1 MLGFRKRKQIDTGK
15 TETGRQLTLVIDS
28 DMGIPKEDEYMFRYH
43 AKRLPALLDNQL
55 SIELLH
61 AEKLMGGLS
70 LVALFRNTLP
80 SSFEVNELPVLLLN
94 KDNVPLGRKVLSRVD
109 LPSFEPWT
117 SKPVYLDFFA
127 DELFGEFEAE
137 ELTSMR
143 LVFQMNPIDP
153 LQMLLDEEVEQFSNT
168 AWQQLRRTNVSTPPV
183 GENEFNLMLVSV
195 ETSETNV
202 TATLLLRNGYEHEL
216 NVEQLPLELVSGD
229 EAIANTTIRL
239 SEPVQGK
246 HAYPVPATFEAIE
259 VTGPFTVRIK
269 Q

>member
-1 MLGFRKRKQIDTGK
+1 MLGFRKRKQIETGA
-15 TETGRQLTLVIDS
+15 TEAGRQLTLVFD
-28 DMGIPKEDEYMFRYH
+28 DEMGIPKEDEYMFRYH

-61 AEKLMGGLS
+61 AERLVDGLS

-80 SSFEVNELPVLLLN
+80 NTFEINELPVLLLN
-94 KDNVPLGRKVLSRVD
+94 KDNVPLGRKILSQVD
-109 LPSFEPWT
+109 LPNFEPWT

-127 DELFGEFEAE
+127 DELFGDFDAD
-137 ELTSMR
+137 ELASMR

-153 LQMLLDEEVEQFSNT
+153 LQMLLEDELAHFSNT

-183 GENEFNLMLVSV
+183 GENEFNLMLVAI
-195 ETSETNV
+195 ETEETNV
-202 TATLLLRNGYEHEL
+202 TATLLLRNGYDREL

-229 EAIANTTIRL
+229 EVVAQTIIRL
-239 SEPVQGK
+239 NEAVQGK
-246 HAYPVPATFEAIE
+246 HAYPVSVVFNDVDA
-259 VTGPFTVRIK
+259 TGPFTVKIR

>member
-1 MLGFRKRKQIDTGK
+1 MLGFRKRKQIDTGN
-15 TETGRQLTLVIDS
+15 TEAGRQLTLVFD
-28 DMGIPKEDEYMFRYH
+28 DEMGIPKEDEYMFRYH

-61 AEKLMGGLS
+61 AERLSEGLS

-94 KDNVPLGRKVLSRVD
+94 QDNVPLGRKVLSQVD
-109 LPSFEPWT
+109 LPNFEPWT
-117 SKPVYLDFFA
+117 SKPVYLDFFT
-127 DELFGEFEAE
+127 DELFGQFEAE
-137 ELTSMR
+137 ELASMR

-153 LQMLLDEEVEQFSNT
+153 LQLLQDEEVEQFSNT

-195 ETSETNV
+195 ETSETVV
-202 TATLLLRNGYEHEL
+202 TATLLLRNGYDREL

-229 EAIANTTIRL
+229 EAIARTTIRL
-239 SEPVQGK
+239 NEPVQGK
-246 HAYPVPATFEAIE
+246 HAYPVSVVFEDVSAD
-259 VTGPFTVRIK
+259 GPFTVRIK

>member
-15 TETGRQLTLVIDS
+15 SEAGRQLMLVIDS

-61 AEKLMGGLS
+61 AEQLSEGLS

-94 KDNVPLGRKVLSRVD
+94 RDNIPVGRKVLNRVD

-117 SKPVYLDFFA
+117 SKPVYLDFFD
-127 DELFGEFEAE
+127 DELFGALKTED
-137 ELTSMR
+137 LPSMR

-153 LQMLLDEEVEQFSNT
+153 LQMILEDELSSFSET
-168 AWQQLRRTNVSTPPV
+168 AWHQLRRTNVSTPPV

-195 ETSETNV
+195 ETGETDV
-202 TATLLLRNGYEHEL
+202 TATLLLRNGYDREL
-216 NVEQLPLELVSGD
+216 NVEQLPIELMSGD
-229 EAIANTTIRL
+229 ETVAQAIIRL
-239 SEPVQGK
+239 GEPVLGK
-246 HAYPVPATFEAIE
+246 HAYPASVVFED
-259 VTGPFTVRIK
+259 VTAVGPFTVRIK